1 MLFKSLILL
10 AGTAAVTHGAPA
22 ANDIPRDV
30 LTQIPSWGSNP
41 TNLVLHLYAP
51 SKLTAKPAI
60 ILALH
65 GCFGSGPG
73 FADATKG
80 YQTLSSSHN
89 FVVLYPSSIND
100 NNCWDV
106 ASPSSLTRDGGG
118 DSTGLATIVRWAT
131 TTFNAD
137 PKKVFITGSSSGC
150 MMSNVMASAYPDLF
164 SAVSCYSGVPAG
176 CLAGSPGSSPISADQ
191 SCAQGKIRKTG
202 EEWAEVVRG
211 MAPLPRG
218 KGKGKGKGKG
228 NCKGKE
234 WKYPKVQTWHG
245 DNDFFVNYFHNFEEQ
260 LKQWGAIHEVE
271 WTRNETNVPV
281 PGYTKMVYGDG
292 SKLVGY
298 HANGVGH
305 VVPQEEEVDLEWFG
319 I

>member
-1 MLFKSLILL
+1 MLFKTLILL
-10 AGTAAVTHGAPA
+10 AGTAAVGHAAPSPQGPSA
-22 ANDIPRDV
+22 DGIPRDV
-30 LTQIPSWGSNP
+30 LTQIPSWGPNP
-41 TNLVLHLYAP
+41 TNLQLHLYAP
-51 SKLTAKPAI
+51 STLTGKPSI

-65 GCFGSGPG
+65 GCFGTGPG
-73 FADATKG
+73 HAAMTQGF
-80 YQTLSSSHN
+80 QTLSSSRN

-106 ASPSSLTRDGGG
+106 ASLSSLTRDGGG
-118 DSTGLATIVRWAT
+118 DSTGLATIVRWAS

-137 PKKVFITGSSSGC
+137 PKRVFITGSSSGC

-191 SCAQGKIRKTG
+191 TCANGGIRKTG
-202 EEWAEVVRG
+202 EEWAAVVKA
-211 MAPLPRG
+211 MAPLPEG
-218 KGKGKGKGKG
+218 KGKGKGKGR
-228 NCKGKE
+228 E

-260 LKQWGAIHEVE
+260 LKQWGTIHEVE
-271 WTRNETNVPV
+271 FTRNETSVPV

-292 SKLVGY
+292 TKLVGY
-298 HANGVGH
+298 SASGVGH
-305 VVPQEEEVDLEWFG
+305 VVPQHEVVDLEWFG

>member
-1 MLFKSLILL
+1 MLFKSLVLL
-10 AGTAAVTHGAPA
+10 AGTAAVAHGAPSA
-22 ANDIPRDV
+22 PGANDIPRDV
-30 LTQIPSWGSNP
+30 LTQISSWGSNP
-41 TNLVLHLYAP
+41 TNLQLHLYAP
-51 SKLTAKPAI
+51 SNLTGKPAI

-65 GCFGSGPG
+65 GCFGSGPWHAEMTSQ
-73 FADATKG
+73 F
-80 YQTLSSSHN
+80 QTLSSSRN

-106 ASPSSLTRDGGG
+106 ASPASLTRDGGG

-131 TTFNAD
+131 TTFNAN

-191 SCAQGKIRKTG
+191 TCANGGIRKTG

-211 MAPLPRG
+211 MAPLPEG

-228 NCKGKE
+228 NQG
-234 WKYPKVQTWHG
+234 WKYPKVATWHG

-260 LKQWGAIHEVE
+260 LEQWGAIHGVE
-271 WTRNETNVPV
+271 FTRNETNVPAA
-281 PGYTKMVYGDG
+281 GYTKMVYGDG
-292 SKLVGY
+292 TKLVGY
-298 HANGVGH
+298 SASGVGH
-305 VVPQEEEVDLEWFG
+305 VVPQFEAVDLEWFG